1 MTNRI
6 LPLAVLVATLA
17 GGAHAQSYTLTPL
30 SSFGGDGW
38 LAPGE
43 GGISYLGTAN
53 NERGF
58 AYNPTSN
65 NLLLVSRTG
74 GLSIKVLDGMT
85 GADEGA
91 LNQGTGVI
99 TGGTF
104 TGSTIGVAG
113 DGAIYMANLAGP
125 VGGASAFKVYR
136 WANEAAAS
144 PTVAYSSTSITAG
157 RLGDSLDVFGSGSGT
172 LLVAGESNTG
182 SGGSGPRNVYA
193 VLSTANGLDYSGTLV
208 TFTGTPPNAG
218 DHRLGLTFIDSNSV
232 MGTVGGNWRLSDFSG
247 AAGTLV
253 DSSPTSSA
261 SERAMDYAT
270 IGGIGYLATLDTA
283 SSLVRIYDMSDPVNP
298 LLVTSGNATSGTL
311 SANGNGTGQVQ
322 FGTISGNSA
331 TIYAMS
337 SNQGIQAMTF
347 TVVPEPEEYAMMA
360 AGGLIAFGVW
370 RRFRR

>member
-1 MTNRI
+1 MKNRI

-58 AYNPTSN
+58 AYNPISN
-65 NLLLVSRTG
+65 NLLLVSRNG

-113 DGAIYMANLAGP
+113 DGAIYMANLASP
-125 VGGASAFKVYR
+125 VNPGAFKVYR
-136 WANEAAAS
+136 WADEAAAS
-144 PTVAYSSTSITAG
+144 PTVAYSSTSITTG
-157 RLGDSLDVFGSGSGT
+157 RLGDSLDVIGSGSST
-172 LLVAGESNTG
+172 LLIAGESNSAG
-182 SGGSGPRNVYA
+182 SGTRNGYA

-208 TFTGTPPNAG
+208 TFAGNPPAPG

-253 DSSPTSSA
+253 DSSPTTSA

-311 SANGNGTGQVQ
+311 SANANGTGQVQ

-337 SNQGIQAMTF
+337 SNQGLQAMTF